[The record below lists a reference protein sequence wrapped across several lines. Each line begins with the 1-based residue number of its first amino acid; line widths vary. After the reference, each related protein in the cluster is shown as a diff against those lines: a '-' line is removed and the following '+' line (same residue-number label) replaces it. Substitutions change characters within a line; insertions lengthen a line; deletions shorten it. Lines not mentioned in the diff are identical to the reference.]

1 MKLTRIAITAFA
13 AAALSATA
21 EAQRSGDDLV
31 VVTGGVGVEERT
43 ALDAERDR
51 YNLRL
56 AFAEKSGQY
65 VAAVRVRLTTA
76 DGREVYAGE
85 TEGPF
90 MLARLAPGRYRLE
103 AEYQGARQART
114 LTVGAAQREPFIYL
128 RWPPSS

>member
-56 AFAEKSGQY
+56 AFAEKSGEY
-65 VAAVRVRLTTA
+65 VAAVQVRLTTA

-90 MLARLAPGRYRLE
+90 MLARLPPGRYRLE
-103 AEYQGARQART
+103 AEYQGMRQART
-114 LTVGAAQREPFIYL
+114 FTVGAAQREPLIYL
-128 RWPPSS
+128 RWPSSS